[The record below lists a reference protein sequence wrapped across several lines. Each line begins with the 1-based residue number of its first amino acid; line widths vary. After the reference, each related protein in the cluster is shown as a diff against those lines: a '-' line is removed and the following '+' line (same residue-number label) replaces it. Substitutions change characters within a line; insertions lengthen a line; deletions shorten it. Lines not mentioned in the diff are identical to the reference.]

1 MIIDQ
6 DGNISTN
13 INGGRANSGM
23 SLHMGNNVV
32 GFMDICMLCL
42 QG

>member
-6 DGNISTN
+6 DGNSTN
-13 INGGRANSGM
+13 INGGQAKSGM

-32 GFMDICMLCL
+32 GFMFCMLCL